1 MNQTEKILQLA
12 RERGILRSRDLTPF
26 GIRREWLGRLVNE
39 GRLVRIAPGL
49 YSLADA
55 DFGQHQ
61 ALVEAAVRVPNAVV
75 CLLTALRFHEIGMQD
90 PFEVWLAIDRK
101 ARLPRIDYPP
111 LRIVRFSGEPL
122 TAGVE
127 EHVIGGVTVQVYC
140 PAKTVADCF
149 KYRNKIGLDVAM
161 EALRECLRQRKC
173 TVDDLWHYAEVCRVI
188 NIMRP
193 YLEAMV

>member
-12 RERGILRSRDLTPF
+12 RERGILRSRDLALF
-26 GIRREWLGRLVNE
+26 GIRREWLGRLVRE
-39 GRLVRIAPGL
+39 GSLVRIGPGL
-49 YSLADA
+49 YSLTDA

-61 ALVEAAVRVPNAVV
+61 ALVEAAVRAPHAVV

-127 EHVIGGVTVQVYC
+127 QHVIGGVTVKVYC

-149 KYRNKIGLDVAM
+149 KYRNKIGLDVTM
-161 EALRECLRQRKC
+161 EALRDCLRQRKC
-173 TVDDLWHYAEVCRVI
+173 TVDDLWHYAEICRVI